1 MGLKKVL
8 SYFILRGDHNYIDQG
23 AFQFLIPLSW
33 PPGPSVGITGTNL
46 QTAFVLFKLLTCTV
60 ALLHLIQL

>member
-46 QTAFVLFKLLTCTV
+46 QTAIVLFKL
-60 ALLHLIQL
+60 